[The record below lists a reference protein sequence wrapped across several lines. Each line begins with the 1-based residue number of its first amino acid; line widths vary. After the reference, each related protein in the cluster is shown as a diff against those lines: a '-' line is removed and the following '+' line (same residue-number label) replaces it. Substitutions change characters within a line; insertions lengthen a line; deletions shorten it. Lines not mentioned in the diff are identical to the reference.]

1 MLDNKA
7 LQLIDNSQ
15 SEVFKASNLGRL
27 VALDAWRGIAA
38 LFVAL
43 YRIFADGWLHNL
55 PFVKNAYLFVDF
67 FFVLS
72 GFVIAY
78 AYLGKITTR
87 ASAFIFL
94 VRRFGRVW
102 PLHAALLA
110 VFVMFELGRGVFGL
124 IKAGAFDAFTGLR
137 APITIIYE
145 FFLVHSLGFAGQ
157 TGWNTPAWSIS
168 TEFWTYIVFA
178 ILCLAGRKLLLMIA
192 PFLVIG
198 GLIIVSTMSSQG
210 MNTTFDF
217 GFARCIA
224 GFFTGVLVCVTWQKT
239 VMRVKE
245 FFTHFTLAEI
255 FAVIFTLLFVS
266 IANYSWLS
274 FLAPLAFVPI
284 IYIFAFESGVIS
296 QILRGRLGQFLGEL
310 SYSIYMNALLVSL
323 LFNKSSLALFML
335 LCRDS
340 SHTPVVNP
348 NGLYDF
354 GYIIV
359 NDIFT
364 LAYLL
369 CVIGVSW
376 ATCKYIENPARAYFA
391 QLTKRPSTSN

>member
-1 MLDNKA
+1 LLDNKA

-15 SEVFKASNLGRL
+15 SEVLKASNSSRL

-38 LFVAL
+38 LLVAL

-87 ASAFIFL
+87 TSSFTFL

-102 PLHAALLA
+102 PLHVFLLA
-110 VFVMFELGRGVFGL
+110 IFVIFELLRGLSSYVKTGV
-124 IKAGAFDAFTGLR
+124 FDAFEGFR
-137 APITIIYE
+137 SPITIVWE
-145 FFLVHSLGFAGQ
+145 FFLVQSLGFAGQ

-224 GFFTGVLVCVTWQKT
+224 GFFTGVLVCVAWQKT
-239 VMRVKE
+239 AMRVKE

-255 FAVIFTLLFVS
+255 MVVIFTLLFVS

-284 IYIFAFESGVIS
+284 IYIFAFEGGIIS

-310 SYSIYMNALLVSL
+310 SYSIYMTALLVSL
-323 LFNKSSLALFML
+323 LFNKIAIVIISFFGRPSGLKSDLNA
-335 LCRDS
+335 
-340 SHTPVVNP
+340 N
-348 NGLYDF
+348 NNNLYDF
-354 GYIIV
+354 GFIIV
-359 NDIFT
+359 NDVFT

-376 ATCKYIENPARAYFA
+376 VTYKFIENPSRHYFIK
-391 QLTKRPSTSN
+391 LTPKN

>member
-1 MLDNKA
+1 MDRILDNT
-7 LQLIDNSQ
+7 I
-15 SEVFKASNLGRL
+15 EVAPSNRL

-38 LFVAL
+38 LLVAL

-55 PFVKNAYLFVDF
+55 PFVRNAYLFVDF

-78 AYLGKITTR
+78 AYLGKITTK
-87 ASAFIFL
+87 ASAFVFL

-102 PLHAALLA
+102 PLHAALLLF
-110 VFVMFELGRGVFGL
+110 FVMFELARGILGYVKTGV
-124 IKAGAFDAFTGLR
+124 FDAFMGLR
-137 APITIIYE
+137 APITIVWE
-145 FFLVHSLGFAGQ
+145 FLLVQSLGFSGQ

-168 TEFWTYIVFA
+168 AEFWTYIVFA
-178 ILCLAGRKLLLMIA
+178 ILCFGGRRFLIAIA
-192 PFLVIG
+192 PLLVIG
-198 GLIIVSTMSSQG
+198 GLIIVSTHSTHG

-224 GFFTGVLVCVTWQKT
+224 GFFTGVLVCWFWQKT
-239 VMRVKE
+239 KAYVKD
-245 FFTHFTLAEI
+245 FFAYFSFAE
-255 FAVIFTLLFVS
+255 VLVVVFTLLFVS
-266 IANYSWLS
+266 VANYSWMS
-274 FLAPLAFVPI
+274 FLAPIAFVPI
-284 IYIFAFESGVIS
+284 IYVFAFEGGVIS
-296 QILRGRLGQFLGEL
+296 RVLSGRFGQFLGEL

-323 LFNKSSLALFML
+323 LFNKSSLAVFML

-340 SHTPVVNP
+340 THTPVVNP

-376 ATCKYIENPARAYFA
+376 ATYKYIENPARRYFIK
-391 QLTKRPSTSN
+391 LTPSK

>member
-1 MLDNKA
+1 MDRILDNT
-7 LQLIDNSQ
+7 I
-15 SEVFKASNLGRL
+15 EVAPSNRL

-38 LFVAL
+38 LLVAL

-55 PFVKNAYLFVDF
+55 PFVRNAYLFVDF

-78 AYLGKITTR
+78 AYLGKITTK
-87 ASAFIFL
+87 ASAFVFL

-102 PLHAALLA
+102 PLHAFLLA
-110 VFVMFELGRGVFGL
+110 IFVTFELVRGISGYVKTGV
-124 IKAGAFDAFTGLR
+124 FDAFMGLR
-137 APITIIYE
+137 APITIVWE
-145 FFLVHSLGFAGQ
+145 FLLVQSLGFSGQ

-168 TEFWTYIVFA
+168 AEFWTYIVFA
-178 ILCLAGRKLLLMIA
+178 ILCFGGRRFLIAIA
-192 PFLVIG
+192 PLLVIG
-198 GLIIVSTMSSQG
+198 GLIIVSTHSTHG

-224 GFFTGVLVCVTWQKT
+224 GFFTGVLICVLWQKT
-239 VMRVKE
+239 KASVKD
-245 FFTHFTLAEI
+245 FFTYFSFAE
-255 FAVIFTLLFVS
+255 VLVVVFTLLFVS
-266 IANYSWLS
+266 VANYSWMS
-274 FLAPLAFVPI
+274 FLAPIAFVPI
-284 IYIFAFESGVIS
+284 IYVFAFEGGVIS
-296 QILRGRLGQFLGEL
+296 RVLSGQFGQFLGEL

-323 LFNKSSLALFML
+323 LFNKSSLAVFML

-340 SHTPVVNP
+340 THTPVVNP

-359 NDIFT
+359 NDVFT

-376 ATCKYIENPARAYFA
+376 ATYKYIENPARRYFIK
-391 QLTKRPSTSN
+391 LTPSK